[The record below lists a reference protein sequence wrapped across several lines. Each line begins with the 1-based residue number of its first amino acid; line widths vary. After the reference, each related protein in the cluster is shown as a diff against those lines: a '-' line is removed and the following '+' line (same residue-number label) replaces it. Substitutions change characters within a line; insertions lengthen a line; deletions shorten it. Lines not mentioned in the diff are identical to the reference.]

1 MVGGGEVEVVVE
13 EEVAVVVV
21 VVAVA
26 AVTCP
31 CGSIISGHRR
41 ATEVMMPLSTEK
53 ASVGS
58 PWMFH

>member
-1 MVGGGEVEVVVE
+1 MVGGGEAELAVVE
-13 EEVAVVVV
+13 EVAVV

>member
-1 MVGGGEVEVVVE
+1 MVGGGEVAVVVVE
-13 EEVAVVVV
+13 EVAEVAVVVV
-21 VVAVA
+21 AMVAH
-26 AVTCP
+26 P